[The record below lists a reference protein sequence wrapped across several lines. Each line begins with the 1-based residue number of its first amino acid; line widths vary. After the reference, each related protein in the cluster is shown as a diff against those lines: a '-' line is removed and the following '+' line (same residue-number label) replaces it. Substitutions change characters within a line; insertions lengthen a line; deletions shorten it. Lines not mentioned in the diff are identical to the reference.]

1 MKQRIFSLLLAI
13 FLFAAMPGF
22 VLWKWNYVQ
31 PAMAESATGK
41 PVPATEPSAATQPSD
56 SAAITPEDVA
66 DEEDMQPECADG
78 YLFFYGRQVW
88 MTRDVPA
95 VCGELRKEFSDW
107 LAGRS
112 PLINQGETL
121 ARSWNFFIG
130 DKLRN
135 EGAPRR

>member
-1 MKQRIFSLLLAI
+1 MKGI
-13 FLFAAMPGF
+13 FLASLMLFGLIFAVGNFIGF
-22 VLWKWNYVQ
+22 PD
-31 PAMAESATGK
+31 PAYG
-41 PVPATEPSAATQPSD
+41 TQPSVSDLPPTSAQATD
-56 SAAITPEDVA
+56 SAAIAPEDVA

-95 VCGELRKEFSDW
+95 VCGGLRKEFSDW
-107 LAGRS
+107 LARRS

-135 EGAPRR
+135 EGK